1 MHGKSFEK
9 DNLQRYFGS
18 PDKNGTLYFEDMT
31 PEQVVHW
38 NAEQADKYGL
48 HIDPRTR
55 TAEQSIFVTGSKP
68 NVPLD
73 RISDNLIFDPSG
85 LPYGILG
92 GYISNNS
99 KQ

>member
-1 MHGKSFEK
+1 MADNNKKSSWKPYSFTE
-9 DNLQRYFGS
+9 
-18 PDKNGTLYFEDMT
+18 P
-31 PEQVVHW
+31 
-38 NAEQADKYGL
+38 
-48 HIDPRTR
+48 R

-73 RISDNLIFDPSG
+73 HIQDKSIFDPSG